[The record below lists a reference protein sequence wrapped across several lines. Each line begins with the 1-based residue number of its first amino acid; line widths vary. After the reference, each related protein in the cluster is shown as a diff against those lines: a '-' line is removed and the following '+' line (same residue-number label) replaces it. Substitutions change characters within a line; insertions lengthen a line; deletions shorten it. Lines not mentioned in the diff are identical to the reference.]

1 MSRTPVSRALL
12 SVSDKRGIVDLAKRL
27 AAAGVEIVSTGGT
40 ARTLTEA
47 GVDVVA
53 VSDVTGSPEILD
65 GRVKTLHPV
74 IHGGILARHD
84 DPGHVAELAMHDIS
98 PIGLVV
104 VNLYPF
110 AETVARPDA
119 DDAEI
124 VEQIDIGGPT
134 MVRAAAKNHA
144 HVAVVTSPDRYD
156 EIAAAVEGG
165 GITLEVRRELAAE
178 AFAHTAAYD
187 AAILTWFEGDDEMP
201 GTFTVVYERAKE
213 LRYGENPH
221 QSAALFRHAGA
232 TSWWDEARQLQ
243 GKAMSFNNYNDTEA
257 AWRLV
262 TDLPEPAVAVIKHA
276 NPAGAATAGSL
287 AEAFRAA
294 WDCDPLSAF
303 GGIVACNRPLD
314 AATAT
319 MLSEYFVEVVI
330 APALDDEAA
339 DILAARTNLRVLV
352 APPPQRGGL
361 EVRPLEGGAL
371 VQTRDVPD
379 GLVTTP
385 EAWTVVSRR
394 APTDAERENLRFAW
408 IVAAHTKSN
417 AIVVARDAAAIGVGA
432 GDQSRVGAA
441 QRALARAGERA
452 AGAVAASDAF
462 FPFRDGVDALA
473 AAGVTAIIEPG
484 GSRRD
489 EEVIAAADEADLALV
504 FTHRRHFRH

>member
-27 AAAGVEIVSTGGT
+27 ATAGVEIVSTGGT
-40 ARTLTEA
+40 ARTLAEA

-65 GRVKTLHPV
+65 GRVKTLHPA

-84 DPGHVAELAMHDIS
+84 DPGHSAELDTHDIT

-110 AETVARPDA
+110 AETVARPDP
-119 DDAEI
+119 DDAEV

-156 EIAAAVEGG
+156 EIAAAVEAGG
-165 GITLEVRRELAAE
+165 TTLEMRRELAAE

-187 AAILTWFEGDDEMP
+187 AAIVTWFERDRELP
-201 GTFTVVYERAKE
+201 ETLTVVYDRAGE

-221 QSAALFRHAGA
+221 QRAALYRNVGA
-232 TSWWDEARQLQ
+232 ESWWDGAEQLQ

-262 TDLPEPAVAVIKHA
+262 NDFPEPAVAVIKHA

-294 WDCDPLSAF
+294 WECDPLSAF
-303 GGIVACNRPLD
+303 GGIVACNRALD
-314 AATAT
+314 EATAA
-319 MLSEYFVEVVI
+319 MLAEYFVEVVI
-330 APALDDEAA
+330 APGCDDRAI
-339 DILAARTNLRVLV
+339 DLLAAKANLRVLV

-361 EVRPLEGGAL
+361 EIRPVEGGAL
-371 VQTRDVPD
+371 VQARDVPEGRD
-379 GLVTTP
+379 ATP
-385 EAWTVVSRR
+385 ETWTVVSRR
-394 APTDAERENLRFAW
+394 TPTGAEREDLRFAW

-417 AIVVARDAAAIGVGA
+417 AVVVVRDAAAIGVGA

-441 QRALARAGERA
+441 ERALVRAGERA

-489 EEVIAAADEADLALV
+489 EEVIAAADEADMALV
-504 FTHRRHFRH
+504 FTHQRHFRH